1 MKSAILCA
9 VKLKERSKKMP
20 QFSTHFENIKP
31 SAIRLAQIEFEKRT
45 DSVKAINT
53 AIGNVSLPMHP
64 AMIER
69 MKNLD
74 GENSPFKDGIVRY
87 TTTRGLEET
96 NKAFMNIIAASGF
109 ETKGLYSQITNGG
122 SQAMGLVILG
132 VCGDAGTDDRPL
144 LLIDAAYTNYG
155 SFAKRLGRK
164 TISISRTLNEDG
176 SFTLP
181 EFDEIEDLIKE
192 YNPGAL
198 VVIPYDN
205 PTGQFYS
212 NEQLAKLAELCIKY
226 DMWMISD
233 EAYRELYYVDGNVSS
248 VWGLSEESVPGISGR
263 RISIESVSKVWN
275 ACGAR
280 IGALV
285 TDNELFSE
293 RAVAENTAELCS
305 PAIEQYIFGAL
316 AEEPIEKIQN
326 WFDSQREYYK
336 QIGEDL
342 LNGFKNEMPD
352 LIVSRP
358 EASIYSVVDVRN
370 ITEEFDAL
378 DFVTFCATH
387 GSCELDGQ
395 NYTLLVAPM
404 AGFYTVDSTEKNPGL
419 TQMRIAYVESQENMK
434 KVPKLFSELLSQYL
448 NK

>member
-1 MKSAILCA
+1 
-9 VKLKERSKKMP
+9 MP
-20 QFSTHFENIKP
+20 QFSTHFEKIKP

-45 DSVKAINT
+45 DSVEAINT

-74 GENSPFKDGIVRY
+74 SETSPFKEGVVRY

-109 ETKGLYSQITNGG
+109 KTEGLFSQITNGG
-122 SQAMGLVILG
+122 SQAMALVILG

-155 SFAKRLGRK
+155 SFASRLGRK
-164 TISISRTLNEDG
+164 TVSITRTLNEDG
-176 SFTLP
+176 SFSLP
-181 EFDEIEDLIKE
+181 EFDEIEDLIKK

-205 PTGQFYS
+205 PTGQFYTLD
-212 NEQLAKLAELCIKY
+212 QMKQLAELCVKY
-226 DMWMISD
+226 DMWIISD
-233 EAYRELYYVDGNVSS
+233 EAYRELYYVEGDVSS
-248 VWGLSEESVPGISGR
+248 IWGITEDMVSGITGR

-293 RAVAENTAELCS
+293 RSVAENTAELCP

-316 AEEPIEKIQN
+316 AHEPVEKIQS
-326 WFDSQREYYK
+326 WFDSQRAYYK
-336 QIGEDL
+336 QIGSDL
-342 LNGFKNEMPD
+342 ISGFKEELPE

-370 ITEEFDAL
+370 ITEDFDAL
-378 DFVTFCATH
+378 DFVTFCASY
-387 GSCELDGQ
+387 GACEIDGKK
-395 NYTLLVAPM
+395 YTLLVAPM
-404 AGFYTVDSTEKNPGL
+404 AGFYTVKSGEKNPGL
-419 TQMRIAYVESQENMK
+419 TQMRIAYVESLENMR
-434 KVPKLFSELLSQYL
+434 KVPKLFADLLKQYL